1 MRQGNFSELLAGAG
15 PAANPTGLSSP
26 IAILDPGTGAPFA
39 GNIIPAGRMNSA
51 GLAYL
56 KAFPEP
62 NCSASVD
69 SRCHSILQN
78 YHNVRKRSEEHTSE
92 LQSLRHLVCRLLLE
106 KKKTTNISILR

>member
-1 MRQGNFSELLAGAG
+1 
-15 PAANPTGLSSP
+15 
-26 IAILDPGTGAPFA
+26 
-39 GNIIPAGRMNSA
+39 MNSA

-78 YHNVRKRSEEHTSE
+78 YHNFRKINEQWHDFDVRGDYLLNVTNSLVVRFSRGHVDPTE
-92 LQSLRHLVCRLLLE
+92 SLRL
-106 KKKTTNISILR
+106 TTLPSGFGSDTTVNYTIAATIGSTHTINSSPVI